1 MAPGRWDANTCS
13 QSHSKIQS
21 ILKVQI
27 TWKLVKQK
35 AVLLLKPKV
44 FLEFVEIKSLIAS
57 VLPFVLGSLYAV
69 YNYHQLHLGY
79 LVLFFI
85 ASSLFHMATNANDNY
100 QDFLHAPRN
109 SDNQEFLEA
118 TNVVGVNRI
127 SISQARSITFG
138 LGGVSLII
146 GLWLVTRTGLP
157 LLWMGLYSYAVG
169 YFYAGG
175 PKPISQGPFGEF
187 FSGFT
192 MGFMI
197 FWIAVFINTYDVA
210 AITWASALSVLVASG
225 LAMFAIAN
233 IMLAN
238 NICDMDED
246 IALGRHTILY
256 YLGKP
261 IMLRVF
267 AGSYVAGYLC
277 LIAAV
282 LMGVLPKFSL
292 LTLISAIPVWRNTRI
307 FMGKQV
313 KRETFILSIKNATII
328 CLSFIVFM
336 GLGLLFN

>member
-1 MAPGRWDANTCS
+1 M
-13 QSHSKIQS
+13 
-21 ILKVQI
+21 
-27 TWKLVKQK
+27 
-35 AVLLLKPKV
+35 KPKV

-79 LVLFFI
+79 LLLFFI

-100 QDFLHAPRN
+100 QDFIHAPRN
-109 SDNQEFLEA
+109 HDNQEFLEE
-118 TNVVGVNRI
+118 TNVVGVNQI
-127 SISQARSITFG
+127 SISQARLMTFG
-138 LGGVSLII
+138 LAGVSLVI
-146 GLWLVTRTGLP
+146 GLWLVTKTGLP
-157 LLWMGLYSYAVG
+157 LLWMGIYSYAVG

-175 PKPISQGPFGEF
+175 PKPISSGPFGEF

-197 FWIAVFINTYDVA
+197 FWISVYINTFDRVP
-210 AITWASALSVLVASG
+210 ITWQNTGEVLIASG
-225 LAMFAIAN
+225 LAIFAIAN

-261 IMLRVF
+261 VMLQVF
-267 AGSYVAGYLC
+267 AWSYIAGYVC
-277 LIAAV
+277 LMVAV
-282 LMGVLPKFSL
+282 WLGVLPKFSL
-292 LTLISAIPVWRNTRI
+292 LTLISVIPVLKNTRL
-307 FMGKQV
+307 FLQKQV
-313 KRETFILSIKNATII
+313 KRETFILAIKNATII

-336 GLGLLFN
+336 GLGLVFH

>member
-1 MAPGRWDANTCS
+1 M
-13 QSHSKIQS
+13 
-21 ILKVQI
+21 
-27 TWKLVKQK
+27 KL
-35 AVLLLKPKV
+35 KV

-79 LVLFFI
+79 LILFFV

-109 SDNQEFLEA
+109 ADNQEFLET
-118 TNVVGVNRI
+118 TNVVGVNQI
-127 SISQARSITFG
+127 SISQARTITFG
-138 LGGVSLII
+138 LAGVSLVL
-146 GLWLVTRTGLP
+146 GLWLVTKTGLP

-175 PKPISQGPFGEF
+175 PKPISSGPFGEF

-197 FWIAVFINTYDVA
+197 FWIAVFINTYDVNP
-210 AITWASALSVLVASG
+210 ISWGGTFGVLVASG
-225 LAMFAIAN
+225 LAIFAISN

-256 YLGKP
+256 YLGRP
-261 IMLRVF
+261 VMLQVF
-267 AGSYVAGYLC
+267 AWSYVAGYLC
-277 LIAAV
+277 LVAAV
-282 LMGVLPKFSL
+282 WLGVLPKFSL
-292 LTLISAIPVWRNTRI
+292 LTLISGIPVWKNTRL
-307 FMGKQV
+307 FMAKQV
-313 KRETFILSIKNATII
+313 KTETFILAIKNATLI
-328 CLSFIVFM
+328 CLSFVIFM
-336 GLGLLFN
+336 SLGLIFHY

>member
-1 MAPGRWDANTCS
+1 M
-13 QSHSKIQS
+13 
-21 ILKVQI
+21 
-27 TWKLVKQK
+27 
-35 AVLLLKPKV
+35 KPKV

-57 VLPFVLGSLYAV
+57 VLPFVLGSLYAI
-69 YNYHQLHLGY
+69 YNYHQVHLGY
-79 LVLFFI
+79 LGLFFI

-100 QDFLHAPRN
+100 QDFLHAPRDDN
-109 SDNQEFLEA
+109 NQEFLEE
-118 TNVVGVNRI
+118 TNVVGVNQI
-127 SISQARSITFG
+127 SIGQARTITFG
-138 LGGVSLII
+138 LAGISLIL

-175 PKPISQGPFGEF
+175 PKPISTGPFGEF

-197 FWIAVFINTYDVA
+197 FWISVYLNTYDVA
-210 AITWASALSVLVASG
+210 PITWIATGQVLVASG
-225 LAMFAIAN
+225 LAIFAIAN

-261 IMLRVF
+261 VMLQVF
-267 AGSYVAGYLC
+267 AWSYVAGYLC

-282 LMGVLPKFSL
+282 ALRVLPPLSL
-292 LTLISAIPVWRNTRI
+292 LTLISAIPVYRNTKQFLR
-307 FMGKQV
+307 KQV

-328 CLSFIVFM
+328 CLSFAVFM
-336 GLGLLFN
+336 GLGLLIG

>member
-1 MAPGRWDANTCS
+1 
-13 QSHSKIQS
+13 
-21 ILKVQI
+21 
-27 TWKLVKQK
+27 
-35 AVLLLKPKV
+35 LKPKV

-57 VLPFVLGSLYAV
+57 VLPFVLGTLYAV
-69 YNYHQLHLGY
+69 YNYHQVHLGY

-109 SDNQEFLEA
+109 ADNQEFLEA
-118 TNVVGVNRI
+118 TNVVGVNQI
-127 SISQARSITFG
+127 SIRQARAITFG
-138 LGGVSLII
+138 LGGLSLIL

-175 PKPISQGPFGEF
+175 PKPISSGPFGEF

-197 FWIAVFINTYDVA
+197 FWIAVFINTYDKVT
-210 AITWASALSVLVASG
+210 ITGTNTLEVLIASG
-225 LAMFAIAN
+225 IAIFAISN

-261 IMLRVF
+261 VMLQVF
-267 AGSYVAGYLC
+267 AWSYIVGYVCLMVA
-277 LIAAV
+277 V
-282 LMGVLPKFSL
+282 WMGVLPKLSL
-292 LTLISAIPVWRNTRI
+292 LTLLSVVPVLKNTRL
-307 FMGKQV
+307 FLKRQV
-313 KRETFILSIKNATII
+313 KTETFILAIKNATII
-328 CLSFIVFM
+328 CLSFVVFM
-336 GLGLLFN
+336 GLGLIFN

>member
-1 MAPGRWDANTCS
+1 M
-13 QSHSKIQS
+13 
-21 ILKVQI
+21 
-27 TWKLVKQK
+27 
-35 AVLLLKPKV
+35 KPKV

-57 VLPFVLGSLYAV
+57 VLPFVLGSMYAY

-79 LVLFFI
+79 LLLFFI

-109 SDNQEFLEA
+109 DDNQEFLQE
-118 TNVVGVNRI
+118 TNVVGVNQI
-127 SISQARSITFG
+127 SIGQARTITFG
-138 LGGVSLII
+138 LAGISLII
-146 GLWLVTRTGLP
+146 GLWLVTQTGLP

-197 FWIAVFINTYDVA
+197 FWIAVFINTYDTA
-210 AITWASALSVLVASG
+210 AITWQSTLAVLIASG
-225 LAMFAIAN
+225 LAIFAIFN

-246 IALGRHTILY
+246 IALDRHTILY

-261 IMLRVF
+261 VMLQVF
-267 AGSYVAGYLC
+267 AWSYVAGYAC
-277 LIAAV
+277 LVIAV

-292 LTLISAIPVWRNTRI
+292 LTLLSIIPVWKNTRV
-307 FMGKQV
+307 FLHKQV
-313 KRETFILSIKNATII
+313 KRETFTISIKNATLI

-336 GLGLLFN
+336 GLGLIFN

>member
-1 MAPGRWDANTCS
+1 MIKVVNQKGGRS
-13 QSHSKIQS
+13 
-21 ILKVQI
+21 LM
-27 TWKLVKQK
+27 
-35 AVLLLKPKV
+35 KPKV

-57 VLPFVLGSLYAV
+57 VLPFVLGSLYAI
-69 YNYHQLHLGY
+69 YNYHQVHLGY
-79 LVLFFI
+79 LGLFFI

-100 QDFLHAPRN
+100 QDFLHAPRDDN
-109 SDNQEFLEA
+109 NQEFLEE
-118 TNVVGVNRI
+118 TNVVGVNQI
-127 SISQARSITFG
+127 SIGQARTITFG
-138 LGGVSLII
+138 LAGISLIL

-175 PKPISQGPFGEF
+175 PKPISTGPFGEF

-197 FWIAVFINTYDVA
+197 FWISVYLNTYDVA
-210 AITWASALSVLVASG
+210 PITWIATGQVLVASG
-225 LAMFAIAN
+225 LAIFAIAN

-261 IMLRVF
+261 VMLQVF
-267 AGSYVAGYLC
+267 AWSYVAGYLC

-282 LMGVLPKFSL
+282 ALGVLPPLSL
-292 LTLISAIPVWRNTRI
+292 LTLISAIPVYRNTKQFLR
-307 FMGKQV
+307 KQV

-328 CLSFIVFM
+328 CLSFAVFM
-336 GLGLLFN
+336 GLGLLIG

>member
-1 MAPGRWDANTCS
+1 M
-13 QSHSKIQS
+13 
-21 ILKVQI
+21 
-27 TWKLVKQK
+27 
-35 AVLLLKPKV
+35 KPKV

-57 VLPFVLGSLYAV
+57 VLPFVLGTLYAV
-69 YNYHQLHLGY
+69 YNYHQVHLGY
-79 LVLFFI
+79 LILFFI

-109 SDNQEFLEA
+109 ADNQEFLEA
-118 TNVVGVNRI
+118 TNVVGVNQI
-127 SISQARSITFG
+127 SIRQARAITFG
-138 LGGVSLII
+138 LGGLSLIL

-175 PKPISQGPFGEF
+175 PKPISSGPFGEF

-197 FWIAVFINTYDVA
+197 FWIAVFINTYDKV
-210 AITWASALSVLVASG
+210 AITGTSTLEVLIASG
-225 LAMFAIAN
+225 IAIFAISN

-261 IMLRVF
+261 VMLQVF
-267 AGSYVAGYLC
+267 AWSYIVGYVCLMVA
-277 LIAAV
+277 V
-282 LMGVLPKFSL
+282 WMGVLPKLSL
-292 LTLISAIPVWRNTRI
+292 LTLLSVVPVLKNTQL
-307 FMGKQV
+307 FLKKQV
-313 KRETFILSIKNATII
+313 KTETFILAIKNATII
-328 CLSFIVFM
+328 CLSFVVFM
-336 GLGLLFN
+336 GLGLIFN

>member
-1 MAPGRWDANTCS
+1 M
-13 QSHSKIQS
+13 
-21 ILKVQI
+21 
-27 TWKLVKQK
+27 
-35 AVLLLKPKV
+35 KPKV

-57 VLPFVLGSLYAV
+57 VLPFVLGTLYAV
-69 YNYHQLHLGY
+69 YNYHQVHLGY
-79 LVLFFI
+79 LILFFI

-109 SDNQEFLEA
+109 ADNQEFLEA
-118 TNVVGVNRI
+118 TNVVGVNQI
-127 SISQARSITFG
+127 SIRQARAITFG
-138 LGGVSLII
+138 LGGLSLIL

-175 PKPISQGPFGEF
+175 PKPISSGPFGEF

-197 FWIAVFINTYDVA
+197 FWIAVFINTYDKV
-210 AITWASALSVLVASG
+210 AITGTSTLEVLIASG
-225 LAMFAIAN
+225 IAIFAISN

-261 IMLRVF
+261 VMLQVF
-267 AGSYVAGYLC
+267 AWSYIVGYVCLMVA
-277 LIAAV
+277 V
-282 LMGVLPKFSL
+282 WMGVLPKLSL
-292 LTLISAIPVWRNTRI
+292 LTLLSVVPVLKNTRL
-307 FMGKQV
+307 FLKKQV
-313 KRETFILSIKNATII
+313 KTETFILAIKNATII
-328 CLSFIVFM
+328 CLSFVAFM
-336 GLGLLFN
+336 GLGLIFN

>member
-1 MAPGRWDANTCS
+1 M
-13 QSHSKIQS
+13 
-21 ILKVQI
+21 
-27 TWKLVKQK
+27 
-35 AVLLLKPKV
+35 KPKV

-79 LVLFFI
+79 LLLFFI

-100 QDFLHAPRN
+100 QDFIHAPRN
-109 SDNQEFLEA
+109 HDNQEFLEE
-118 TNVVGVNRI
+118 TNVVGVNQI
-127 SISQARSITFG
+127 SISQARLLTFG
-138 LGGVSLII
+138 LAGVSLVI
-146 GLWLVTRTGLP
+146 GLWLVTKTGLP
-157 LLWMGLYSYAVG
+157 LLWMGIYSYAVG

-175 PKPISQGPFGEF
+175 PKPISSGPFGEF

-197 FWIAVFINTYDVA
+197 FWISVYINTFDRVP
-210 AITWASALSVLVASG
+210 ITWQNTGEVLIASG
-225 LAMFAIAN
+225 LAIFAIAN

-261 IMLRVF
+261 VMLQVF
-267 AGSYVAGYLC
+267 AWSYIAGYVC
-277 LIAAV
+277 LMVAV
-282 LMGVLPKFSL
+282 WLGVLPKFSL
-292 LTLISAIPVWRNTRI
+292 LTLISVIPVLKNTHL
-307 FMGKQV
+307 FLQKQV
-313 KRETFILSIKNATII
+313 KRETFILAIKNATII

-336 GLGLLFN
+336 GLGLVFH

>member
-1 MAPGRWDANTCS
+1 M
-13 QSHSKIQS
+13 
-21 ILKVQI
+21 
-27 TWKLVKQK
+27 
-35 AVLLLKPKV
+35 KPKV

-57 VLPFVLGSLYAV
+57 VLPFVLGTLYAV
-69 YNYHQLHLGY
+69 YNYHQVHLGY
-79 LVLFFI
+79 LILFFI

-109 SDNQEFLEA
+109 ADNQEFLEA
-118 TNVVGVNRI
+118 TNVVGVNQI
-127 SISQARSITFG
+127 SIRQARAITFG
-138 LGGVSLII
+138 LGGLSLVL

-175 PKPISQGPFGEF
+175 PKPISSGPFGEF

-197 FWIAVFINTYDVA
+197 FWIAVFINTYDKV
-210 AITWASALSVLVASG
+210 AITGTNTLEVLIASG
-225 LAMFAIAN
+225 IAIFAISN

-261 IMLRVF
+261 VMLQVF
-267 AGSYVAGYLC
+267 AWSYIGGYVCLMVA
-277 LIAAV
+277 V
-282 LMGVLPKFSL
+282 WMGVLPKLSL
-292 LTLISAIPVWRNTRI
+292 LTLLSVIPVLKNTRL
-307 FMGKQV
+307 FLKKQV
-313 KRETFILSIKNATII
+313 KTETFILAIKNATII
-328 CLSFIVFM
+328 CLSFVVFM
-336 GLGLLFN
+336 GLGLIFN